1 MNSYSASRTS
11 TCTMCTVNS
20 GSAARSSKCIANP
33 GYYDLSCRWLEGRQ
47 AFAQAVWRGS
57 CVGMVASRRQTG
69 GWQAGKQAGWHVWG
83 SNQREG
89 GQDTG
94 KGTGRV
100 KLGEGQRAV
109 WQFRSVGSGWS
120 RQIDRL
126 LANKPEKSNPLC
138 KKSNKSQSIRYQIKG
153 ITKIVKFTL
162 RNWDFPQVLIII
174 ILKKLSNSIESDK
187 RWQLLTNTGV
197 LKNGKK

>member
-1 MNSYSASRTS
+1 
-11 TCTMCTVNS
+11 
-20 GSAARSSKCIANP
+20 
-33 GYYDLSCRWLEGRQ
+33 
-47 AFAQAVWRGS
+47 
-57 CVGMVASRRQTG
+57 MVASRRQTG

-138 KKSNKSQSIRYQIKG
+138 KKSNKSQLIRYQIKG

-162 RNWDFPQVLIII
+162 RN
-174 ILKKLSNSIESDK
+174 
-187 RWQLLTNTGV
+187 
-197 LKNGKK
+197 